1 MRRSRDRGT
10 NVPRCTCVTSQLT
23 QLINVCIKDIRVTK
37 VSARADLE
45 VCGKP
50 AFLSAYKSDR
60 ICDAVATEERMF
72 RGALTII
79 SQISCMQ
86 FSRYKSF

>member
-1 MRRSRDRGT
+1 MSSYLAFLFFRT
-10 NVPRCTCVTSQLT
+10 
-23 QLINVCIKDIRVTK
+23 INVCIKDIRVTK
-37 VSARADLE
+37 VSARTDLE

-60 ICDAVATEERMF
+60 ICDTVATGERMF

>member
-1 MRRSRDRGT
+1 MSF
-10 NVPRCTCVTSQLT
+10 SYLALLSILSYEQL
-23 QLINVCIKDIRVTK
+23 NVCIKDIRVTK

-60 ICDAVATEERMF
+60 ICDAVATEELSF
-72 RGALTII
+72 RGALTITT
-79 SQISCMQ
+79 QIYMYAVFKVQS
-86 FSRYKSF
+86 